1 MNSAVHTPCPL
12 CTPHLQGMLYYYSHR
27 DSLLSLTH
35 KASKPKN
42 TVSLITSTVKL
53 DDEEHT
59 LRFAFRWGSRHTCA
73 YLSQV
78 RGMCTQDG
86 IFCTCLYAGQCLN
99 GILWVVSR
107 APCSLPHASVL

>member
-1 MNSAVHTPCPL
+1 
-12 CTPHLQGMLYYYSHR
+12 MLYYYSHR

-59 LRFAFRWGSRHTCA
+59 LRFAFRCGSRHTC
-73 YLSQV
+73 
-78 RGMCTQDG
+78 T
-86 IFCTCLYAGQCLN
+86 
-99 GILWVVSR
+99 
-107 APCSLPHASVL
+107 H